1 MTRSIALFLLLS
13 ACADPYGDAQAVD
26 TIEAWDKF
34 LASNP
39 TGSDKMKAE
48 SRLEKLLVDRAEA
61 SKTVADYDAV
71 LKRFPDSRKKKDM
84 LTGRANAAF
93 AIAEEAGTTDAWK
106 LFLDENP
113 EADGSLR
120 KRAKAMV
127 DVAAFASTLTIAEPT
142 VAEVNLANDPTGPKD
157 GWGISAAVTNNGTV
171 ALEYANIELVF
182 HDSAGKKLKATSYPI
197 AAETG
202 PGGMPIEEALTKP
215 LAPGE
220 TRTWSY
226 TTGDLP
232 EGWLDGRKVS
242 LALIAAR
249 PAPAAP

>member
-13 ACADPYGDAQAVD
+13 ACADPYGDAKAVD

-34 LASNP
+34 LAANP

-48 SRLEKLLVDRAEA
+48 SRLEQLLVERAEA

-71 LKRFPDSRKKKDM
+71 LKRFPDSRRKKDM
-84 LTGRANAAF
+84 LAGRANAAF
-93 AIAEEAGTTDAWK
+93 AVAEAASTTEGWK

-113 EADGSLR
+113 EADGALR

-127 DVAAFASTLTIAEPT
+127 DVAEFSATLAIGEPK
-142 VAEVNLANDPTGPKD
+142 VVEVNLANDPAGAKD
-157 GWGISAAVTNNGTV
+157 GWGISADVTNNGTV
-171 ALEYANIELVF
+171 ALEYASLELVF
-182 HDSAGKKLKATSYPI
+182 RDSAGAKLKATNYPI

-220 TRTWSY
+220 TRTWTYS
-226 TTGDLP
+226 TGEVP

-249 PAPAAP
+249 PAAATP